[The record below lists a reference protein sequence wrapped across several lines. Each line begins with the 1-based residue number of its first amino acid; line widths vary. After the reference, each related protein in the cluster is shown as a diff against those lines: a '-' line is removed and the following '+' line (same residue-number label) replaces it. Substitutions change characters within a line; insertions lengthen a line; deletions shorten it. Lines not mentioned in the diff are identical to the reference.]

1 MVTELVDY
9 SFAWPGIPALK
20 AAGKQGVFRYL
31 TGTTT
36 AAYGSKNLTPRESA
50 ELQAAGL
57 SVTSNFESSAGFM
70 LSSYD
75 AGAKAAAAAARQH
88 AWCGGPDQR
97 PIYFSL
103 DVNATYDQWK
113 QAKAF
118 LQGCASAIGWDRVG
132 MYGGLFQLDWA
143 AKELGMR
150 WLWQSLGWSYG
161 TTSPHALVK
170 QYKNGVTLGNGTVDY
185 DRAVVADWGQ
195 WNTTGGAMSAAGPE
209 HWDTADVGR
218 FRELL
223 SSWLVGG
230 TLADQGVNNVLDLPA
245 AFVATQPLVQG
256 IAQAVHGIT
265 VTLDLSQASPEQL
278 DALASAIAGHLAV
291 KGVSYAGT
299 IDLQPKPA

>member
-1 MVTELVDY
+1 LVTELCDY
-9 SFAWPGIPALK
+9 SYDWPGIPALK

-36 AAYGSKNLTPRESA
+36 AAYGSKNLTPREA
-50 ELQAAGL
+50 QELQAAGL

-70 LSSYD
+70 LSTYD

-88 AWCGGPDQR
+88 AWCGGPDHR

-118 LQGCASAIGWDRVG
+118 LQGCASALGWDRVG

-195 WNTTGGAMSAAGPE
+195 WNATKEDLTIVDA
-209 HWDTADVGR
+209 DTKTYLDNQ
-218 FRELL
+218 F
-223 SSWLVGG
+223 G
-230 TLADQGVNNVLDLPA
+230 TLADKLDNTFRLADHGTTDKVTTDMLSTHAEILAAIRALEA
-245 AFVATQPLVQG
+245 AFKAGVPLTLPQAQLDEVKAALQALEGSALVQ
-256 IAQAVHGIT
+256 
-265 VTLDLSQASPEQL
+265 
-278 DALASAIAGHLAV
+278 LAV
-291 KGVSYAGT
+291 S
-299 IDLQPKPA
+299 PKP